1 MYVDPIRNEFRNEN
15 LLKLKSSIENYMN
28 YADGDLPCEEL
39 LEKITLSDVDR
50 YLRKI
55 CTDRQWDFKRPLV
68 RSATIRDRETFES
81 LCDYT
86 NIDITNIDFP
96 DRGKQ
101 NIYFIESADFAI
113 TLIPIQLE
121 DGVNAYMEA
130 LDSSP
135 DFITE
140 IYQNLNDKRKELDR
154 IEFVRFN
161 IDKSEDTL

>member
-1 MYVDPIRNEFRNEN
+1 MYRDPIRNEFRNEN

-68 RSATIRDRETFES
+68 RSATVNDREMFET

-86 NIDITNIDFP
+86 NTNPMSVDFP
-96 DRGKQ
+96 NNGKQ

-154 IEFVRFN
+154 IEFVKFKDR
-161 IDKSEDTL
+161 KAHV